1 MIKKILKYSAIALF
15 WFWVWYIA
23 SLLINQELLFP
34 TPIAVLIRLSH
45 LLSTAEF
52 YETVSY
58 SLFRIIIGMLIGIL
72 IGTVGGLVTAFSSL
86 ARDIFSPILAVIK
99 ATPVASFII
108 LVVLYVSRDSAPLI
122 IALTM
127 VTPVVWT
134 NVESGILNT
143 DKSLLEMA
151 KAYKMSRFALV
162 RHIIIPSVF
171 PYFIAALRSS
181 LGMAW
186 KAGIAAEVL
195 LMPLISI
202 GKMIADSK
210 YNLETVDLFAWTA
223 VTVILSVIIEKAAVF
238 VLKKALKNHPLEA
251 KGGVSFG

>member
-15 WFWVWYIA
+15 WLGLWQIVA
-23 SLLINQELLFP
+23 MLIGQELLFP
-34 TPIAVLIRLSH
+34 TPIAVARRLIELMA
-45 LLSTAEF
+45 TVGF
-52 YETVSY
+52 YKTIGY
-58 SLFRIIIGMLIGIL
+58 SLFRILVGMIFGTVLGALGGML
-72 IGTVGGLVTAFSSL
+72 TAFSRF
-86 ARDIFSPILAVIK
+86 ARDLFAPILAVIK

-108 LVVLYVSRDSAPLI
+108 LVVLYISRDSAPMI
-122 IALTM
+122 IALMM

-151 KAYKMSRFALV
+151 RTYKMSRFALV
-162 RHIIIPSVF
+162 RHIILPSVF
-171 PYFIAALRSS
+171 PYFIAALKSS

-195 LMPLISI
+195 LLPLISI
-202 GKMIADSK
+202 GKMIAESK
-210 YNLETVDLFAWTA
+210 TNLETVDLFAWTA
-223 VTVILSVIIEKAAVF
+223 VTVILSVVIEKIMIF

-251 KGGVSFG
+251 KGGVSVG